1 MLPTTTPTLLHTL
14 TERTLALA
22 TAGEDIP
29 RTTAGELT
37 GLKPRRLGLLIDE
50 GTLHPSPRRTH
61 ILTRSLVDYL
71 VRTNDGLVT
80 LFDLLHHTTEQASAT
95 SRLQGKQVSSA
106 RSRLTQAADQH
117 GLPRCLLRLT
127 SMPPLTP
134 SWEKWYRGEQGQA
147 LADMH
152 TRHQR
157 LRARERRVARH
168 APQGA
173 DRTRVVWVAPTT
185 PTPYTRYLRE
195 QLAYRVNVGQQVR
208 VTNCAHV
215 APLEH
220 TGPLPEIEVYISGV
234 ILVHHHTMRGA
245 PAGTTHL
252 TDPELARGLIAVLDL
267 LASTGRPL
275 RDHTFRLAG
284 RGR

>member
-1 MLPTTTPTLLHTL
+1 MPTTTPPALVETL
-14 TERTLALA
+14 TGRTLALA
-22 TAGEDIP
+22 AAGEDIP
-29 RTTAGELT
+29 RATAVKLT

-50 GTLHPSPRRTH
+50 GTLRPSPRRTH

-71 VRTNDGLVT
+71 VRTTDGLVT
-80 LFDLLHHTTEQASAT
+80 LFDLLHHNTERAGVA

-127 SMPPLTP
+127 SMPPITP

-152 TRHQR
+152 TWHQR
-157 LRARERRVARH
+157 LRDRERRVARH
-168 APQGA
+168 APHGA

-195 QLAYRVNVGQQVR
+195 RLAYRANAGQQVR
-208 VTNCAHV
+208 VANCAHV
-215 APLEH
+215 ASLERA
-220 TGPLPEIEVYISGV
+220 GPLPEIEVYVSGV
-234 ILVHHHTMRGA
+234 ILVHHHTMLGA
-245 PAGTTHL
+245 PDGTTHL
-252 TDPELARGLIAVLDL
+252 TDPELARGLIAVIDE

-275 RDHTFRLAG
+275 HNHSFHLARRDT
-284 RGR
+284 